1 MVSQCNKKIIFKLS
15 DLNFMEGPIR
25 NVRILEIQNEIT
37 LVFEVELIV
46 IVH

>member
-25 NVRILEIQNEIT
+25 ILEIQNEIT
-37 LVFEVELIV
+37 LVFEAELIV